1 MPNTPGQ
8 MIFLVALV
16 LTVCALTSRVDCA
29 TAGTEWCYHLPT
41 CSDTNWETIAPK
53 HCNGS
58 RQSPININTTAAK
71 TDENLTEFTFT
82 NFSSTTAQQTL
93 ENTGKTVKV
102 TFASGVQISGGGLSE
117 AYNSLQFHL
126 HWGNGPSIPGSE
138 HTVDGKRYP
147 MELHIV
153 NLKSSL
159 NGNLTQALAD
169 STSLAALGFFIEEM
183 SGNATGEPA
192 SWKTLTS
199 YLANITNKGQT
210 FALPSGISL
219 DDLLVGVNRAKYY
232 RYLGSLTTPA
242 CNEVV
247 VWTVFKEPI
256 KVSKDL
262 IDLFSNTVQVNGS
275 SSPLMTNVFR
285 EIQPDQPVTTQA
297 ESSAS
302 TTCCSLGLVLLSLAL
317 WKYL

>member
-1 MPNTPGQ
+1 MSK
-8 MIFLVALV
+8 MILLVALV
-16 LTVCALTSRVDCA
+16 LTLCALTLRVDCA
-29 TAGTEWCYHLPT
+29 AAGIDWCYDLPT
-41 CSDTNWETIAPK
+41 CNDNNWATIAPK
-53 HCNGS
+53 YCNGS

-82 NFSSTTAQQTL
+82 NFSSTTAQETL

-102 TFASGVQISGGGLSE
+102 NLASGVQISGGGLSE
-117 AYNSLQFHL
+117 AYSSLQFHL

-153 NLKSSL
+153 NIKSSY

-169 STSLAALGFFIEEM
+169 STGLAALGFFIEEM

-210 FALPSGISL
+210 FTLPSGISL

-247 VWTVFKEPI
+247 VWTVFKETI

-262 IDLFSNTVQVNGS
+262 IDLFSNTVHINDS
-275 SSPLMTNVFR
+275 SSALITNVFR
-285 EIQPDQPVTTQA
+285 QIQPDQPVTTQA
-297 ESSAS
+297 ASSAS
-302 TTCCSLGLVLLSLAL
+302 TTCYSMGLMVLSFAL
-317 WKYL
+317 WKNL

>member
-1 MPNTPGQ
+1 

-16 LTVCALTSRVDCA
+16 LTVCALTPTVDCA
-29 TAGTEWCYHLPT
+29 TAGIEWCYHLPA
-41 CSDTNWETIAPK
+41 CKDTNWATISPK
-53 HCNGS
+53 YCNGS

-71 TDENLTEFTFT
+71 PDESLTEFTFT
-82 NFSSTTAQQTL
+82 NFSSTTALTTI

-102 TFASGVQISGGGLSE
+102 NFASGVQISGGSLSE

-147 MELHIV
+147 MEMHIV
-153 NLKSSL
+153 NVKSSY
-159 NGNLTQALAD
+159 NGNLTEALAD

-192 SWKTLTS
+192 SWKTLAS
-199 YLANITNKGQT
+199 YLANITTKGQT
-210 FALPSGISL
+210 FTLPSGISL

-262 IDLFSNTVQVNGS
+262 IELFSKTVHVNDT
-275 SSPLMTNVFR
+275 SSPLMTNTFR
-285 EIQPDQPVTTQA
+285 GIQPDQPVTTQA
-297 ESSAS
+297 VSSAS
-302 TTCCSLGLVLLSLAL
+302 TTCYSLGLMVLSLAL
-317 WKYL
+317 WKNL